1 MNIGANQMLKDK
13 IKEDL
18 KNALKQRNT
27 VSSGALKMLWA
38 AIINKEIELNK
49 KVEGLSDEEILSV
62 IRSEA
67 KKRQDSIDAYL
78 KGGRPELADNEK
90 KEQEL
95 LKTYL
100 PADLTDEEIEKIVKE
115 ALRES
120 EKKDFGAIMKVVVVK
135 IKGRADGQRVSKKVK
150 EALGE

>member
-1 MNIGANQMLKDK
+1 MSIGANQMLKDK

-18 KNALKQRNT
+18 KDALKQRNA
-27 VSSGALKMLWA
+27 VSSSTLKMLWA

-49 KVEGLSDEEILSV
+49 KAEGLSDEEILSV
-62 IRSEA
+62 IRSEV

-100 PADLTDEEIEKIVKE
+100 PADLMDEEIEKIVKE
-115 ALRES
+115 ALGES
-120 EKKDFGAIMKVVVVK
+120 EKKDFGAIMKVVVAK
-135 IKGRADGQRVSKKVK
+135 TKGRADGQRVSKKVK

>member
-1 MNIGANQMLKDK
+1 MLKDK

-18 KNALKQRNT
+18 KNALKQRNA
-27 VSSGALKMLWA
+27 VDIGAFKMLWA

-49 KVEGLSDEEILSV
+49 KTEGLSDEETLSV

-100 PADLTDEEIEKIVKE
+100 PADLSNEEIGKIIQE
-115 ALRES
+115 AITES
-120 EKKDFGAIMKVVVVK
+120 EKKDFGAIMKIVMVK
-135 IKGRADGQRVSKKVK
+135 TKGRADGQRVSAKVK

>member
-1 MNIGANQMLKDK
+1 MLKDK

-27 VSSGALKMLWA
+27 VDSGTFKMLWA

-49 KVEGLSDEEILSV
+49 KTEGLSDEEILSV

-78 KGGRPELADNEK
+78 KGGRPELADNER

-100 PADLTDEEIEKIVKE
+100 PADLSSAEIEKIIQE
-115 ALRES
+115 AVVES
-120 EKKDFGAIMKVVVVK
+120 EKKDFGAIMKIVMAK
-135 IKGRADGQRVSKKVK
+135 IKGRADGQRVSAKVK
-150 EALGE
+150 ETLGE

>member
-1 MNIGANQMLKDK
+1 MLKDK

-27 VSSGALKMLWA
+27 VDSGAFKMLWA

-49 KVEGLSDEEILSV
+49 KTEGLSDEEILSV

-78 KGGRPELADNEK
+78 KGGRPELADNERE
-90 KEQEL
+90 EQEL

-100 PADLTDEEIEKIVKE
+100 PADLSNEEIEKIIQE
-115 ALRES
+115 AVVES
-120 EKKDFGAIMKVVVVK
+120 EKKDFGAIMKIVMVK
-135 IKGRADGQRVSKKVK
+135 IRGRADGQRVSAKVK
-150 EALGE
+150 EALDE